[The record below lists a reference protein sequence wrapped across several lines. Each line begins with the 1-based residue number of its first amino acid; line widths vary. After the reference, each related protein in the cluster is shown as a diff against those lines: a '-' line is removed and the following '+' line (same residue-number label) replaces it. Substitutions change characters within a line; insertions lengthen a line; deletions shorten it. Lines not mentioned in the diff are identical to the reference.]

1 MEYIYFLL
9 KFEKLSSWKSL
20 HPSYSVPTT
29 MTECVL
35 LYIKLQKFIN
45 TYAAFSLNERGLALW
60 AVVYIV
66 LQTVMWLLRSTFQ
79 KQNKKEKYI
88 VLKTWALKAKKK
100 QKTKSK
106 KNSLQLELSLSLLSV
121 YKIWDHFKFKRSKKA
136 KFSLL
141 FKFWQSTHAKLT
153 FKAALAMD
161 ILFWQRYNMHTPHSS
176 YCCGFPPHPSSSQ
189 HQLLSAK
196 LQRRHKS

>member
-20 HPSYSVPTT
+20 HPSYSVPTI

-66 LQTVMWLLRSTFQ
+66 LQTVMWLLRSTLQ
-79 KQNKKEKYI
+79 KQNKKEKKKYI
-88 VLKTWALKAKKK
+88 VLKTWALKAKKNKK
-100 QKTKSK
+100 QKAK
-106 KNSLQLELSLSLLSV
+106 KTAFNWNCHSP
-121 YKIWDHFKFKRSKKA
+121 
-136 KFSLL
+136 FSLYIKYETTSNL
-141 FKFWQSTHAKLT
+141 KDQKRL
-153 FKAALAMD
+153 
-161 ILFWQRYNMHTPHSS
+161 SS
-176 YCCGFPPHPSSSQ
+176 LYCSSFGS
-189 HQLLSAK
+189 LRMAN
-196 LQRRHKS
+196 

>member
-100 QKTKSK
+100 TKNKKQKKQPSTGIVTLP
-106 KNSLQLELSLSLLSV
+106 SLC
-121 YKIWDHFKFKRSKKA
+121 I
-136 KFSLL
+136 
-141 FKFWQSTHAKLT
+141 
-153 FKAALAMD
+153 
-161 ILFWQRYNMHTPHSS
+161 
-176 YCCGFPPHPSSSQ
+176 
-189 HQLLSAK
+189 
-196 LQRRHKS
+196 